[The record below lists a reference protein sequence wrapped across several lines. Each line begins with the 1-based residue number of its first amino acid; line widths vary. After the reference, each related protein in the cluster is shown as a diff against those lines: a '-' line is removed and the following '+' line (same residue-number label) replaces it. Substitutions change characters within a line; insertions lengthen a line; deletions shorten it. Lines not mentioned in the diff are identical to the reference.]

1 MAVATLPVGGV
12 TGPVGIDGGYDGG
25 QAGGQAGGY
34 AGGTGVGAYEPILN
48 NGTGLSTTTTPQ
60 FNLNDIKVINGQCV
74 IAKAGIT
81 GVNDENSPCR
91 KLYGAPLGSTS
102 SGTGTSAT
110 LLNNAPVN

>member
-1 MAVATLPVGGV
+1 MKIIRSLVLILSLTFSFALMAKVILPGGGV
-12 TGPVGIDGGYDGG
+12 TAPVGLVV
-25 QAGGQAGGY
+25 A
-34 AGGTGVGAYEPILN
+34 TP
-48 NGTGLSTTTTPQ
+48 PQ
-60 FNLNDIKVINGQCV
+60 FNLNDIKVIHGQCV

-102 SGTGTSAT
+102 SGSGTSGT

>member
-1 MAVATLPVGGV
+1 MKIIRSLVLISSLTFSFALMATAILPGGV
-12 TGPVGIDGGYDGG
+12 DTAP
-25 QAGGQAGGY
+25 
-34 AGGTGVGAYEPILN
+34 TP
-48 NGTGLSTTTTPQ
+48 PQ

-102 SGTGTSAT
+102 SGTGTSPT